1 MASRIKAVALA
12 ISGVM
17 LFTGVALEV
26 DARIKQNVRE
36 VAADIAALE
45 IYDAPRLAVGAPHC
59 VTSNTLRL
67 YIRAVVENH
76 VDYARTLVNRGL
88 CNALHDAYEYELISD
103 DGELAEVSVKLDD
116 TEYQFWVES
125 ETLQ

>member
-1 MASRIKAVALA
+1 MASRIKAAALA

-26 DARIKQNVRE
+26 DARIKQNSRE
-36 VAADIAALE
+36 AAADIAALE
-45 IYDAPRLAVGAPHC
+45 VYDAPRLAVGAPHC

-67 YIRAVVENH
+67 YVKALVDNR
-76 VDYARTLVNRGL
+76 VDYARSLVNRGL
-88 CNALHDAYEYELISD
+88 CGALEQSYEYEFVDQSD
-103 DGELAEVSVKLDD
+103 ELVEVRVTLDD
-116 TEYQFWVES
+116 TEYQFWVEQ